1 MRRRRRINLLYF
13 RNFPA
18 PLALALGLALTS
30 IARAEPSLPPLALPD
45 PMPAPPLTVLLPV
58 PDARIE
64 AAVATLDDLG
74 QEMLERSGI
83 PGLAIAV
90 VHHGKTVYARGF
102 GLRAVGQP
110 EPVDADTVFL
120 LASLSK
126 SVGATVVAAEVSAGT
141 VSWDSP
147 VRDFLPWFTLGDPWI
162 DSHVTIGD
170 LYAHR
175 SGLPDHAGD
184 DLEDIGY
191 DRRAVLDRLA
201 LLPQHPFRAHY
212 AYTNFGLTAAA
223 EAVAVAAG
231 TDWAN
236 LSDQMLYTP
245 LGMSSTSSRHADYMA
260 RPNRA
265 ASHVRDGDLFA
276 VSDQRQPDA
285 QSPAGGVSSSVNDM
299 ARWMALVLATGE
311 LGDQQLIT
319 TEALIPA
326 ISPQAIDGLP
336 MSPAARPSLYGYG
349 FGVGTRASGRVV
361 ISHSGAFALGA
372 STTYMLIPDL
382 DLGIVVLT
390 NALPTGAAEAIAAS
404 FADRAELGVDS
415 RDWFA
420 GYAPRMAA
428 LSAPL
433 GSLVGVS
440 PPANPAPAKPDSAY
454 VGAYLNPYFGPIR
467 VERDDHGLV
476 LRLGPQEHRLEM
488 THWNGDS
495 FIVQTV
501 TENQPAG
508 SISRL
513 DFQTDTDG
521 KPLQVTIEHLNDYGL
536 GAFRAAE

>member
-1 MRRRRRINLLYF
+1 MYF
-13 RNFPA
+13 QHIAA
-18 PLALALGLALTS
+18 PLALALGLGLTS
-30 IARAEPSLPPLALPD
+30 AALAETTLPPLALPD

-74 QEMLERSGI
+74 QQMLERSGI

-90 VHHGKTVYARGF
+90 VHHGKTIYARGF
-102 GLRAVGQP
+102 GLRAVNRP

-141 VSWDSP
+141 LGWDSA
-147 VRDFLPWFTLGDPWI
+147 VREFLPWFTLGDPWI

-170 LYAHR
+170 LYSHR

-201 LLPQHPFRAHY
+201 LLPQQPFRAHY

-231 TDWAN
+231 TDWAS

-245 LGMSSTSSRHADYMA
+245 LGMSATSSRHADYMA

-265 ASHVRDGDLFA
+265 ASHVRDGDHFT

-299 ARWMALVLATGE
+299 ARWMALVLATGK

-319 TEALIPA
+319 PEALIPA
-326 ISPQAIDGLP
+326 ISPQMIEGLP
-336 MSPAARPSLYGYG
+336 MAPAAHSGLYGYG
-349 FGVGTRASGRVV
+349 FGVGTRPSGRVV

-372 STTYMLIPDL
+372 STTYVMIPDL

-390 NALPTGAAEAIAAS
+390 NAQPTGAAEAIAAS

-415 RDWFA
+415 RDWL
-420 GYAPRMAA
+420 GLYAPYMAA
-428 LSAPL
+428 LSAPV

-440 PPANPAPAKPDSAY
+440 PPADPAPAKPDSAY
-454 VGAYLNPYFGPIR
+454 VAAYLNPYFGPVR
-467 VERDDHGLV
+467 VERDADGLV

-488 THWNGDS
+488 THWDGDS
-495 FIVQTV
+495 FIVKTV

-513 DFQTDTDG
+513 DFLTDTDG
-521 KPLQVTIEHLNDYGL
+521 KPFQLTVEHLNDYGL
-536 GAFRAAE
+536 GVFRTME

>member
-1 MRRRRRINLLYF
+1 MYF
-13 RNFPA
+13 QRFGA
-18 PLALALGLALTS
+18 PVALILGLSLTA
-30 IARAEPSLPPLALPD
+30 ARADVTLPPLALPD
-45 PMPAPPLTVLLPV
+45 PMPAPPQTILLPV
-58 PDARIE
+58 PDSRID
-64 AAVATLDDLG
+64 AAIATLDDLG
-74 QEMLERSGI
+74 QQILERSGV

-90 VHHGKTVYARGF
+90 VHHGQTVYARGF
-102 GLRAVGQP
+102 GLRAVDQP

-126 SVGATVVAAEVSAGT
+126 SVGATVVAAEVGAGT
-141 VSWDSP
+141 VRWDSP
-147 VRDFLPWFTLGDPWI
+147 VHDFLPWFDLGDPWI
-162 DSHVTIGD
+162 DDHVTIGD

-191 DRRAVLDRLA
+191 DRRAIFDRLA
-201 LLPQHPFRAHY
+201 ILPRYPFRAHY
-212 AYTNFGLTAAA
+212 AYTNFGLTAGA

-231 TDWAN
+231 TDWAS
-236 LSDQMLYTP
+236 LSEQAIYTP
-245 LGMSSTSSRHADYMA
+245 LGMGSTSSRHADYMA

-265 ASHVRDGDLFA
+265 ASHVRDGDHFT

-299 ARWMALVLATGE
+299 ARWMAMVLATGKV
-311 LGDQQLIT
+311 GDRQLIAAD
-319 TEALIPA
+319 ALIPA

-336 MSPAARPSLYGYG
+336 ISPDARPSLYGYG
-349 FGVGTRASGRVV
+349 FGVGTRPSGRVV

-382 DLGIVVLT
+382 DLGIVVLS
-390 NALPTGAAEAIAAS
+390 NALPTGAPEAIAAS

-428 LSAPL
+428 LSAPV

-440 PPANPAPAKPDSAY
+440 PPANPVPARPDATYIAEYAS
-454 VGAYLNPYFGPIR
+454 PYFGTAL
-467 VERDDHGLV
+467 VEASDQGLI
-476 LRLGPQEHRLEM
+476 LRLGPDGRVLPM
-488 THWNGDS
+488 THWDGDS
-495 FIVQTV
+495 FVVYPV

-508 SISRL
+508 SISRV
-513 DFQTDTDG
+513 DFQSEDDDRPFLMT
-521 KPLQVTIEHLNDYGL
+521 VEHLNENGL
-536 GAFRAAE
+536 GQFKTHK